1 MYRKTIL
8 INSFLAAFFALL
20 VLSCSSDDKVDTVQ
34 TCKVNVTLQYP
45 ENSIQPYEGAKVEL
59 VDARASVFVATT
71 NAKGVAE
78 FTVPAGIY
86 DVRSSATRGDGT
98 WKFHLNGNKSKVVVS
113 PPTTEITLEMKLSKA
128 KAAQII
134 IKELYCGGCPAD
146 QGTGYFHQDKGFI
159 LYNNSAEVAT
169 IENLAVGMVD
179 PFNAHA
185 PKKDWLKDG
194 KLEYDGK
201 GFIPAIHGIWY
212 FQKPITIQPYSQIV
226 VNVNGAIDNTKTYS
240 KSVNYANKDYY
251 AMYDPE
257 SGYNHERY
265 YPSPSE
271 LVPTSHYL
279 KAVEYG
285 QGNGW
290 PLSTF
295 SPAMFIFQTKG
306 VTPRDYATNVSN
318 IIYAP
323 GAAQTKVNANLRMPN
338 EWVLDAI
345 EVFNTAFI
353 AKSNKRFP
361 AELDGGSVQM
371 TNKMGYTL
379 YRNVDK
385 EETEKLPENKGKLV
399 YGYTMGVSA
408 GDPSGIDAEAS
419 IKNGAHIIYM
429 DTNNSTNDF
438 HERKAFSIKGK

>member
-1 MYRKTIL
+1 MYRKTIF

-20 VLSCSSDDKVDTVQ
+20 VLSCSSNDDTNTVQ
-34 TCKVNVTLQYP
+34 TCKVSVTLQYP

-78 FTVPAGIY
+78 FNVPAGIY
-86 DVRSSATRGDGT
+86 DVRSSATRGDGI
-98 WKFHLNGNKSKVVVS
+98 WKLNLNGNKSKVVVS
-113 PPTTEITLEMKLSKA
+113 PPATEIKLEMKLS

-134 IKELYCGGCPAD
+134 IKELYNGGCQPD
-146 QGTGYFHQDKGFI
+146 KGDHFFQMDKGFI

-169 IENLAVGMVD
+169 IENLAVGIVD
-179 PFNAHA
+179 PYNAQA
-185 PKKDWLKDG
+185 PSKWLKNG
-194 KLEYDGK
+194 KLVYDGQ
-201 GFIPAIHGIWY
+201 GYIPGIHGIWF
-212 FQKPITIQPYSQIV
+212 FQGPLVMQPYSQIV
-226 VNVNGAIDNTKTYS
+226 VNVNGAIDNTKAFS
-240 KSVNYANKDYY
+240 NSVNYANKDYY

-257 SGYNHERY
+257 SGYDNKRY

-271 LVPTSHYL
+271 LIPTSHYL

-290 PLSTF
+290 TLSVT

-306 VTPRDYATNVSN
+306 VTPRNYATNVSN

-323 GAAQTKVNANLRMPN
+323 GAAHNPVTANLKIPN
-338 EWVLDAI
+338 EWVIDGI
-345 EVFNTAFI
+345 EVFSSAYKTAN
-353 AKSNKRFP
+353 AKRLP
-361 AELDGGSVQM
+361 AEIDGGSVLLTYQL
-371 TNKMGYTL
+371 GHTL

-399 YGYTMGVSA
+399 YGYTMGVST

>member
-1 MYRKTIL
+1 
-8 INSFLAAFFALL
+8 
-20 VLSCSSDDKVDTVQ
+20 
-34 TCKVNVTLQYP
+34 
-45 ENSIQPYEGAKVEL
+45 
-59 VDARASVFVATT
+59 
-71 NAKGVAE
+71 
-78 FTVPAGIY
+78 
-86 DVRSSATRGDGT
+86 
-98 WKFHLNGNKSKVVVS
+98 
-113 PPTTEITLEMKLSKA
+113 
-128 KAAQII
+128 
-134 IKELYCGGCPAD
+134 
-146 QGTGYFHQDKGFI
+146 
-159 LYNNSAEVAT
+159 
-169 IENLAVGMVD
+169 
-179 PFNAHA
+179 
-185 PKKDWLKDG
+185 
-194 KLEYDGK
+194 
-201 GFIPAIHGIWY
+201 
-212 FQKPITIQPYSQIV
+212 
-226 VNVNGAIDNTKTYS
+226 
-240 KSVNYANKDYY
+240 
-251 AMYDPE
+251 MYDPE
-257 SGYNHERY
+257 SGYNHAHY

-271 LVPTSHYL
+271 LIPTSHYL

-306 VTPRDYATNVSN
+306 VTPHDYATNVAN

-399 YGYTMGVSA
+399 YGYSMGVST

>member
-1 MYRKTIL
+1 MYRKTIF

-20 VLSCSSDDKVDTVQ
+20 VLSCSSNDDTNTVQ
-34 TCKVNVTLQYP
+34 TCKVSVTLQYP

-78 FTVPAGIY
+78 FNVPAGIY
-86 DVRSSATRGDGT
+86 DVRSSATRGDGI
-98 WKFHLNGNKSKVVVS
+98 WKLNLNGNKSKVVVS
-113 PPTTEITLEMKLSKA
+113 PPATEIKLEMKLS

-134 IKELYCGGCPAD
+134 IKELYNGGCQPD
-146 QGTGYFHQDKGFI
+146 KGDHFFQMDKGFI

-169 IENLAVGMVD
+169 IENLAVGIVD
-179 PFNAHA
+179 PYNAQA
-185 PKKDWLKDG
+185 PSKWLKNG
-194 KLEYDGK
+194 KLVYDGQ
-201 GFIPAIHGIWY
+201 GYIPGIHGIWF
-212 FQKPITIQPYSQIV
+212 FQGPLVMQPYSQIV
-226 VNVNGAIDNTKTYS
+226 VNVNGAIDNTKAFS
-240 KSVNYANKDYY
+240 NSVNYANKDYY

-257 SGYNHERY
+257 SGYDNKRY

-271 LVPTSHYL
+271 LIPTSHYL

-290 PLSTF
+290 TLSVT
-295 SPAMFIFQTKG
+295 SPAMFIFQTQG
-306 VTPRDYATNVSN
+306 VTPRNYATNVSN

-323 GAAQTKVNANLRMPN
+323 GAAHNPVTANLKIPN
-338 EWVLDAI
+338 EWVIDGI
-345 EVFNTAFI
+345 EVFSSAYKTAN
-353 AKSNKRFP
+353 AKRLP
-361 AELDGGSVQM
+361 AEIDGGSVLLTYQL
-371 TNKMGYTL
+371 GHTL

-399 YGYTMGVSA
+399 YGYTMGVST

>member
-1 MYRKTIL
+1 MYRKTIF

-20 VLSCSSDDKVDTVQ
+20 VLSCSSNDDTNTVQ
-34 TCKVNVTLQYP
+34 TCKVSVTLQYP

-78 FTVPAGIY
+78 FNVPAGIY
-86 DVRSSATRGDGT
+86 DVRSSATRGDGI
-98 WKFHLNGNKSKVVVS
+98 WKLNLNGNKSKVVVS
-113 PPTTEITLEMKLSKA
+113 PPATEIKLEMKLS

-134 IKELYCGGCPAD
+134 IKELYNGGCQPD
-146 QGTGYFHQDKGFI
+146 NGGRFFQMDKGFI
-159 LYNNSAEVAT
+159 LYNNGGEVAV
-169 IENLAVGMVD
+169 INNLAVGIVD
-179 PFNAHA
+179 PYNAQA
-185 PKKDWLKDG
+185 PSKWLKNG
-194 KLEYDGK
+194 KLVYDGQ
-201 GFIPAIHGIWY
+201 GYIPGIHGIWY
-212 FQKPITIQPYSQIV
+212 FQGPLVMQPYSQIV

-257 SGYNHERY
+257 SGYNNELY

-271 LVPTSHYL
+271 LIPTSHYL

-290 PLSTF
+290 TLSVT

-306 VTPRDYATNVSN
+306 VTPRNYATNVSN

-323 GAAQTKVNANLRMPN
+323 GAAHNPVTANLKIPN
-338 EWVLDAI
+338 EWVIDGI
-345 EVFNTAFI
+345 EVFSSAYKTAN
-353 AKSNKRFP
+353 AKRLP
-361 AELDGGSVQM
+361 AEIDGGNVLLTYQL
-371 TNKMGYTL
+371 GHTL

-399 YGYTMGVSA
+399 YGYTMGVST

>member
-1 MYRKTIL
+1 MYRKTIF

-20 VLSCSSDDKVDTVQ
+20 VLSCSSNDDTNTVQ
-34 TCKVNVTLQYP
+34 TCKVSVTLQYP

-78 FTVPAGIY
+78 FNVPAGIY
-86 DVRSSATRGDGT
+86 DVRSSATRGDGI
-98 WKFHLNGNKSKVVVS
+98 WKLNLNGNKSKVVVS
-113 PPTTEITLEMKLSKA
+113 PPATEIKLEMKLS

-134 IKELYCGGCPAD
+134 IKELYNGGCQPD
-146 QGTGYFHQDKGFI
+146 NGDKFFQMDKGFV

-169 IENLAVGMVD
+169 IENLAVGIIN
-179 PFNAHA
+179 PFNSQA
-185 PKKDWLKDG
+185 PSKWLVNG
-194 KLEYDGK
+194 KLEYEGK
-201 GFIPAIHGIWY
+201 GYIPGIHGIWY
-212 FQKPITIQPYSQIV
+212 FQGPLVIQPYSQIV

-257 SGYNHERY
+257 SGYNHALY

-271 LVPTSHYL
+271 LIPTSQYL

-285 QGNGW
+285 QGTGW

-306 VTPRDYATNVSN
+306 VTPHAYANNVAN

-323 GAAQTKVNANLRMPN
+323 GAAINKVNANLKIPN
-338 EWVLDAI
+338 DWVIDGI
-345 EVFNTAFI
+345 EVFSAAYV
-353 AKSNKRFP
+353 AKNAKRLP
-361 AELDGGSVQM
+361 AEIDGGSVLLTYQL
-371 TNKMGYTL
+371 GHTL

-399 YGYTMGVSA
+399 YGYTMGVST

>member
-78 FTVPAGIY
+78 FNVPAGIY
-86 DVRSSATRGDGT
+86 DVRSNATRSDGI
-98 WKFHLNGNKSKVVVS
+98 WKLNLNGNKSKVVVS
-113 PPTTEITLEMKLSKA
+113 PPATEIKLEMKLS

-134 IKELYCGGCPAD
+134 IKELYNGGCQPD
-146 QGTGYFHQDKGFI
+146 NGGRFFQMDKGFI
-159 LYNNSAEVAT
+159 LYNNGGEVAV
-169 IENLAVGMVD
+169 INNLAVGIVD
-179 PFNAHA
+179 PYNSQA
-185 PKKDWLKDG
+185 PSKWLKNG
-194 KLEYDGK
+194 KLVYDG
-201 GFIPAIHGIWY
+201 
-212 FQKPITIQPYSQIV
+212 Q
-226 VNVNGAIDNTKTYS
+226 GAIDNTKTYS

-257 SGYNHERY
+257 SGYDNELY

-271 LVPTSHYL
+271 LIPTSHYL

-290 PLSTF
+290 TLSVT
-295 SPAMFIFQTKG
+295 SPAMFIFQTQG
-306 VTPRDYATNVSN
+306 VTPRNYATNVSN

-323 GAAQTKVNANLRMPN
+323 GAAHNPVTANLKIPN
-338 EWVLDAI
+338 EWVIDGI
-345 EVFNTAFI
+345 EVFSSAYKTAN
-353 AKSNKRFP
+353 AKRLP
-361 AELDGGSVQM
+361 AEIDGGSVLLTYQL
-371 TNKMGYTL
+371 GHTL

>member
-1 MYRKTIL
+1 MYRKTIF

-20 VLSCSSDDKVDTVQ
+20 VLSCSSNDDTNTVQ
-34 TCKVNVTLQYP
+34 TCKVSVTLQYP

-78 FTVPAGIY
+78 FNVPAGTY
-86 DVRSSATRGDGT
+86 DVRSSATRGDGI
-98 WKFHLNGNKSKVVVS
+98 WKLNLNGNKSKVVVS
-113 PPTTEITLEMKLSKA
+113 PPATEIKLEMKLS

-134 IKELYCGGCPAD
+134 IKELYNGGCQPD
-146 QGTGYFHQDKGFI
+146 KGDLFFQMDKGFI

-169 IENLAVGMVD
+169 IENLAVGIVD
-179 PFNAHA
+179 PYNAQA
-185 PKKDWLKDG
+185 PSKWLKNG
-194 KLEYDGK
+194 KLVYDGQ
-201 GFIPAIHGIWY
+201 GYIPGIHGIWY
-212 FQKPITIQPYSQIV
+212 FQGPLVMQPYSQIV

-257 SGYNHERY
+257 SGYNNELY

-271 LVPTSHYL
+271 LIPTSHYL

-290 PLSTF
+290 TLSVT

-306 VTPRDYATNVSN
+306 VTPRNYATNVSN

-323 GAAQTKVNANLRMPN
+323 GAAHNPVTANLKIPN
-338 EWVLDAI
+338 EWVIDGI
-345 EVFNTAFI
+345 EVFSSAYKTAN
-353 AKSNKRFP
+353 AKRLP
-361 AELDGGSVQM
+361 AEIDGGSVLLTYQL
-371 TNKMGYTL
+371 GHTL

>member
-8 INSFLAAFFALL
+8 INSFLAVFFALL

-78 FTVPAGIY
+78 FNVPAGIY
-86 DVRSSATRGDGT
+86 DVRSNATRGDGI
-98 WKFHLNGNKSKVVVS
+98 WKLNLNGNKSKVVVS
-113 PPTTEITLEMKLSKA
+113 PPTTEIKLEMKLS

-134 IKELYCGGCPAD
+134 IKELYNGGCQPD
-146 QGTGYFHQDKGFI
+146 NGDKFFQMDKGFV

-169 IENLAVGMVD
+169 IENLAVGIIN
-179 PFNAHA
+179 PFNSQA
-185 PKKDWLKDG
+185 PSKWLVNG
-194 KLEYDGK
+194 KLEYEGK
-201 GFIPAIHGIWY
+201 GYIPGIHGIWY
-212 FQKPITIQPYSQIV
+212 FQGPLVIQPYSQIV

-257 SGYNHERY
+257 SGYNHALY

-271 LVPTSHYL
+271 LIPTSHYL

-290 PLSTF
+290 PLSVT
-295 SPAMFIFQTKG
+295 SPGMFIFQTKG
-306 VTPRDYATNVSN
+306 VTPHAYANNVSN

-323 GAAQTKVNANLRMPN
+323 GAAINKVNANLKIPN
-338 EWVLDAI
+338 EWVIDGI
-345 EVFNTAFI
+345 EVFSAAYV
-353 AKSNKRFP
+353 AKNAKRLP
-361 AELDGGSVQM
+361 AEIDGGSVLL
-371 TNKMGYTL
+371 TNQHGYTL

-399 YGYTMGVSA
+399 YGYTMGVST

>member
-1 MYRKTIL
+1 MYRKTIF

-20 VLSCSSDDKVDTVQ
+20 VLSCSSNDDTNTVQ
-34 TCKVNVTLQYP
+34 TCKVSVTLQYP
-45 ENSIQPYEGAKVEL
+45 QNSIQPYEGAKVEL

-78 FTVPAGIY
+78 FNVPAGIY
-86 DVRSSATRGDGT
+86 DVRSNATRGDGI
-98 WKFHLNGNKSKVVVS
+98 WKLNLNGNKSKVVVS
-113 PPTTEITLEMKLSKA
+113 PPATEIKLEMKLS

-134 IKELYCGGCPAD
+134 IKELYNGGCQPD
-146 QGTGYFHQDKGFI
+146 KGDHFFQMDKGFI

-169 IENLAVGMVD
+169 IENLAVGIVD
-179 PFNAHA
+179 PYNAQA
-185 PKKDWLKDG
+185 PSKWLKNG
-194 KLEYDGK
+194 KLVYDGQ
-201 GFIPAIHGIWY
+201 GYIPGIHGIWF
-212 FQKPITIQPYSQIV
+212 FQGPLVMQPYSQIV
-226 VNVNGAIDNTKTYS
+226 VNVNGAIDNTKAFS
-240 KSVNYANKDYY
+240 NSVNYANKDYY

-257 SGYNHERY
+257 SGYDNKRY

-271 LVPTSHYL
+271 LIPTSHYL

-290 PLSTF
+290 TLSVT

-306 VTPRDYATNVSN
+306 VTPRNYATNVSN

-323 GAAQTKVNANLRMPN
+323 GAAHNPVTANLKIPN
-338 EWVLDAI
+338 EWVIDGI
-345 EVFNTAFI
+345 EVFSSAYKTAN
-353 AKSNKRFP
+353 AKRLP
-361 AELDGGSVQM
+361 AEIDGGSVLLTYQL
-371 TNKMGYTL
+371 GHTL

-399 YGYTMGVSA
+399 YGYTMGVST